1 MESKSM
7 AEELA
12 VGAFGAET
20 EPQVNA
26 EETVVA
32 KPEGGDTDPQAIEK
46 DGEQEH
52 EEKKRLGGWQRKI
65 QKLEREVQT
74 LRQAKVAPVVEQP
87 KPEPPKPR
95 PTPKDFQIE
104 GTDTYDVEKFT
115 EALTDWKLE
124 TKLSEVEKKRE
135 EAQKQ
140 EQSKSEQQKALEAW
154 QQKQGAAAKAK
165 YDDYDEVI
173 GSANVDVSP
182 LMHEA
187 IMSSEVGGEL
197 AYYFATHE
205 DEAAK
210 IARMNSYQAAKAIDK
225 IEAQFASKEPAE
237 QKQDKE
243 EKEPAEPPASKA
255 PKPPTPVSRPS
266 AASKPFD
273 PNDEKQAKEM
283 TAEEWAKKRNAQV
296 YGKRT

>member
-225 IEAQFASKEPAE
+225 IEAQFAKPDSAEDTEDKDPA
-237 QKQDKE
+237 
-243 EKEPAEPPASKA
+243 PP
-255 PKPPTPVSRPS
+255 PKPTLPAPPTQVRRPS
-266 AASKPFD
+266 AAPTKSITDDDLPF
-273 PNDEKQAKEM
+273 KEFVKLRN
-283 TAEEWAKKRNAQV
+283 AQEAKKR
-296 YGKRT
+296 T